1 MAQHQK
7 PQRIRPVRHS
17 IAAAVLSLLPLLAFA
32 GVLAPGLIE
41 VDYKEEP
48 SQAAARRGTIAF
60 RPVRLMR
67 PPLMVTRG
75 LGATY
80 TLDFLDIEGLF
91 ESSRYR
97 AELGRRLAQLQ
108 SFPSATGDL
117 IVIDDVDVVADQD
130 LFDDLLQPTF
140 MPQNHPLWDPKIFDV
155 IPPLFAI
162 GNGFRFDDFPDP
174 GFIPGKAPEPVIPEP
189 ATGLL
194 LAVGLGAL
202 AHRARAQKAL
212 LAPTRQRQPITS

>member
-1 MAQHQK
+1 MPMAKHQK
-7 PQRIRPVRHS
+7 PLRIRPVRHS
-17 IAAAVLSLLPLLAFA
+17 IAAAVLALLPLLAFA

-48 SQAAARRGTIAF
+48 GQVAARRGTIVF
-60 RPVRLMR
+60 RPVRLSR

-75 LGATY
+75 LGAHY

-91 ESSRYR
+91 ESGRYR
-97 AELGRRLAQLQ
+97 AELGNRLAQLQ

-117 IVIDDVDVVADQD
+117 IVIDDVDVMADQD

-140 MPQNHPLWDPKIFDV
+140 LPQDNPLWDPKIFDV
-155 IPPLFAI
+155 IPSLFAI

-174 GFIPGKAPEPVIPEP
+174 GFIPGEAPEPVIPEP

-194 LAVGLGAL
+194 LAAGIGAL
-202 AHRARAQKAL
+202 AVRARA
-212 LAPTRQRQPITS
+212 RQRQPITS

>member
-1 MAQHQK
+1 MAKRQK
-7 PQRIRPVRHS
+7 PLRVRPIRHS

-48 SQAAARRGTIAF
+48 GTIAARRGTIVF
-60 RPVRLMR
+60 RPVRLNR
-67 PPLMVTRG
+67 PPLMVMRG

-80 TLDFLDIEGLF
+80 ALDFLNIEGLF

-97 AELGRRLAQLQ
+97 AELGQRLAQLQ

-140 MPQNHPLWDPKIFDV
+140 LRQDNPLWDPKVFDV

-174 GFIPGKAPEPVIPEP
+174 GFIPGDAPQPVIPEP

-194 LAVGLGAL
+194 LCAGVGLMA
-202 AHRARAQKAL
+202 ARS
-212 LAPTRQRQPITS
+212 RQRQPITS

>member
-1 MAQHQK
+1 MAKHQK
-7 PQRIRPVRHS
+7 PLRIRPVRHS
-17 IAAAVLSLLPLLAFA
+17 IAAAVLALLPLLAFA

-48 SQAAARRGTIAF
+48 GAIAARRGTIVF
-60 RPVRLMR
+60 RPVRLTR
-67 PPLMVTRG
+67 PPLMVMRG

-80 TLDFLDIEGLF
+80 ALDFLNIEGLF

-97 AELGRRLAQLQ
+97 AELGQRLAQLQ

-140 MPQNHPLWDPKIFDV
+140 MAQDNALWDPKIFDV

-174 GFIPGKAPEPVIPEP
+174 GFIPGKPPEPDVIPEP
-189 ATGLL
+189 GTGLL
-194 LAVGLGAL
+194 LGAGVGLMAV
-202 AHRARAQKAL
+202 RARS
-212 LAPTRQRQPITS
+212 RQRQPITS

>member
-1 MAQHQK
+1 MATRQT
-7 PQRIRPVRHS
+7 PLRVRPVRHS

-48 SQAAARRGTIAF
+48 GQAAARRGTIVF
-60 RPVRLMR
+60 RPVRLSR

-75 LGATY
+75 LGAMY
-80 TLDFLDIEGLF
+80 SLDFLDIEGLF
-91 ESSRYR
+91 ESARYR

-117 IVIDDVDVVADQD
+117 IVIDDVDVMADAD

-140 MPQNHPLWDPKIFDV
+140 MAQNNPLWDPKIFDV
-155 IPPLFAI
+155 IPPLFAV

-174 GFIPGKAPEPVIPEP
+174 GFIPGDVPTPLIPEP
-189 ATGLL
+189 GTGLL
-194 LAVGLGAL
+194 LGGGLGAL
-202 AHRARAQKAL
+202 ALCARA
-212 LAPTRQRQPITS
+212 RQRQPITS